1 MKTNIGIPDKNRQQ
15 TADILSIVLADEHVL
30 YMKTRNAH
38 WNVRGRDFHA
48 MHLFFESQYK
58 ELEGVIDEV
67 AERIKSIGY
76 DAPGSL
82 AAMLKLTKLKELSGD
97 DRDSVT
103 FIKALLADHETLTRE
118 LRKMAEKCQDLGDD
132 GSNDFLIGLLQIH
145 EKMAWMLRA
154 SLE

>member
-1 MKTNIGIPDKNRQQ
+1 MKTNIGIPDKNRRQVSER
-15 TADILSIVLADEHVL
+15 LSILLADEHVL

-48 MHLFFESQYK
+48 MHLFFETQYK
-58 ELEGVIDEV
+58 ELEGIIDEI
-67 AERIKSIGY
+67 AERIKSLGF
-76 DAPGSL
+76 DAPGSM
-82 AAMLKLTKLKELSGD
+82 AAMLKITKLKELTGD
-97 DRDSVT
+97 DRDSLS

-118 LRKMAEKCQDLGDD
+118 LRTDAEKCSDLEDEGT
-132 GSNDFLIGLLQIH
+132 NDFLIGLLQIH

>member
-1 MKTNIGIPDKNRQQ
+1 MKTNIGISDKNRKQ
-15 TADILSIVLADEHVL
+15 TAELLSIVLADEHVL

-67 AERIKSIGY
+67 AERIKSIGF

-97 DRDSVT
+97 DRDSAS
-103 FIKALLADHETLTRE
+103 FIKALLADHETLCKDLRE
-118 LRKMAEKCQDLGDD
+118 KAEKCQDLGDD
-132 GSNDFLIGLLQIH
+132 GSNDFLIGLLQTH